1 MYKLILYCYE
11 TYCILFSIMTLYS
24 SFSKKYPLFI
34 SYIGYNIFS
43 SLFILWW
50 FLKHYIT
57 KKVIKINIVI
67 KILRIVSFI
76 WGSFIPKFMSLSNLL
91 RLLNFIN
98 YYSISCIFIIY
109 LLYNYFK
116 KNTPPNPKSQYS
128 QIIIEIPNT
137 EKKLINISS
146 DNIIQV

>member
-1 MYKLILYCYE
+1 
-11 TYCILFSIMTLYS
+11 MTLYS

-34 SYIGYNIFS
+34 SYIGYNILT

-50 FLKHYIT
+50 VLKNYIT
-57 KKVIKINIVI
+57 NNITKTHTLI
-67 KILRIVSFI
+67 KILRIISFI
-76 WGSFIPKFMSLSNLL
+76 WGSFIPKFISLSNIL

-98 YYSISCIFIIY
+98 YYSISCLFI
-109 LLYNYFK
+109 LYMLFNYC
-116 KNTPPNPKSQYS
+116 KNKRNKPPNPKSSYS

-146 DNIIQV
+146 NNIIQV